1 MLPSYDRKLTV
12 PVLVLL
18 LSVAAAGPTLA
29 QTGHARGVPGRARSK
44 RVRYRSRSD
53 RRDRGDPGDPG
64 CRAGC

>member
-18 LSVAAAGPTLA
+18 LHCSDSRTHAGA
-29 QTGHARGVPGRARSK
+29 EGHARGVPGRARSK

-53 RRDRGDPGDPG
+53 RRDRGYPGDPS